1 MINKT
6 ENPNSVTQT
15 SSPLGVRGMFH
26 GASNLIFE
34 NARELRNKQTESEI
48 ILWNILKD
56 YKLRGFKFRRQHPIA
71 NYIADFYCHKAKL
84 IIEIDGEYHNNK
96 EQVLIDKERTA
107 YFNEIGLQEIRFT
120 NNQVLFEI
128 EIVLNKIDDIIGL
141 KNELIQKELQI
152 IPFKNFPIKSTW
164 HLIWMKNKNL
174 SPVANSFLN
183 YVKKEKQNI
192 ITSKFDWCD
201 EY

>member
-56 YKLRGFKFRRQHPIA
+56 YKLRGFKFSRQHPIA

-84 IIEIDGEYHNNK
+84 IIEIDGEYHNNM
-96 EQVLIDKERTA
+96 EQVLIDKERTE

-141 KNELIQKELQI
+141 KNEK
-152 IPFKNFPIKSTW
+152 
-164 HLIWMKNKNL
+164 
-174 SPVANSFLN
+174 
-183 YVKKEKQNI
+183 
-192 ITSKFDWCD
+192 
-201 EY
+201 

>member
-1 MINKT
+1 M
-6 ENPNSVTQT
+6 
-15 SSPLGVRGMFH
+15 
-26 GASNLIFE
+26 
-34 NARELRNKQTESEI
+34 
-48 ILWNILKD
+48 KD

-141 KNELIQKELQI
+141 KNE
-152 IPFKNFPIKSTW
+152 
-164 HLIWMKNKNL
+164 
-174 SPVANSFLN
+174 
-183 YVKKEKQNI
+183 
-192 ITSKFDWCD
+192 
-201 EY
+201 

>member
-1 MINKT
+1 M
-6 ENPNSVTQT
+6 
-15 SSPLGVRGMFH
+15 
-26 GASNLIFE
+26 
-34 NARELRNKQTESEI
+34 
-48 ILWNILKD
+48 KD

-141 KNELIQKELQI
+141 KNEK
-152 IPFKNFPIKSTW
+152 
-164 HLIWMKNKNL
+164 
-174 SPVANSFLN
+174 
-183 YVKKEKQNI
+183 
-192 ITSKFDWCD
+192 
-201 EY
+201 

>member
-56 YKLRGFKFRRQHPIA
+56 YKLIGFKFRRQHPIA

-141 KNELIQKELQI
+141 KNEK
-152 IPFKNFPIKSTW
+152 
-164 HLIWMKNKNL
+164 
-174 SPVANSFLN
+174 
-183 YVKKEKQNI
+183 
-192 ITSKFDWCD
+192 
-201 EY
+201 

>member
-107 YFNEIGLQEIRFT
+107 YFNEIGLQEIRFLNQQILFDIENVLIQI
-120 NNQVLFEI
+120 NN
-128 EIVLNKIDDIIGL
+128 IIGL
-141 KNELIQKELQI
+141 RNDK
-152 IPFKNFPIKSTW
+152 
-164 HLIWMKNKNL
+164 
-174 SPVANSFLN
+174 
-183 YVKKEKQNI
+183 
-192 ITSKFDWCD
+192 
-201 EY
+201 

>member
-1 MINKT
+1 M
-6 ENPNSVTQT
+6 
-15 SSPLGVRGMFH
+15 
-26 GASNLIFE
+26 
-34 NARELRNKQTESEI
+34 
-48 ILWNILKD
+48 KD
-56 YKLRGFKFRRQHPIA
+56 YKLIGFKFRRQHPIA

-141 KNELIQKELQI
+141 KNEK
-152 IPFKNFPIKSTW
+152 
-164 HLIWMKNKNL
+164 
-174 SPVANSFLN
+174 
-183 YVKKEKQNI
+183 
-192 ITSKFDWCD
+192 
-201 EY
+201 

>member
-15 SSPLGVRGMFH
+15 SSPLGVSGMFH

-107 YFNEIGLQEIRFT
+107 YFNEI
-120 NNQVLFEI
+120 
-128 EIVLNKIDDIIGL
+128 D
-141 KNELIQKELQI
+141 
-152 IPFKNFPIKSTW
+152 
-164 HLIWMKNKNL
+164 
-174 SPVANSFLN
+174 
-183 YVKKEKQNI
+183 YKK
-192 ITSKFDWCD
+192 
-201 EY
+201 